1 MKKIPI
7 IAAGLTFVA
16 LLTVLTVNVI
26 KNNSIKTKVAPDA
39 TSSAVSTEMV
49 SEETTTII
57 ETLVDVVESTSV
69 GETEES
75 ILQFSNNQQT
85 AASVVTVQNSTG
97 ATTKAANTT
106 ETTKAASSTAAA
118 TTKATTTKATTTNA
132 TTTKA
137 ATTAAPVTTGSS
149 TYEYAYAGFNPTY
162 VTVPSNEKDLELFL
176 VNRDYIISADYT
188 PKLVHSIGGDSNRDN
203 LDYRVAPHFKAMYLA
218 AQKDGITLTPVSG
231 YRSYATQK
239 RNFENKIQ
247 TYMNNG
253 NSKVAATQKAATI
266 ILPPGTSEHNVGI
279 AMDIISLEQS
289 FENTKAFAWLQ
300 ANAADYGFI
309 LRYPKDKVDVTK
321 IIYEPWHWRYVG
333 VDNAKKIKASGLT
346 LEEYLGKA

>member
-16 LLTVLTVNVI
+16 LLAVLTVNVI
-26 KNNSIKTKVAPDA
+26 KNNSIKAKGALNVT
-39 TSSAVSTEMV
+39 TSVVSTETTA
-49 SEETTTII
+49 EETTSVIDSII
-57 ETLVDVVESTSV
+57 EVLESTSV
-69 GETEES
+69 DEPSETVS
-75 ILQFSNNQQT
+75 SFRATDNTSSYTT
-85 AASVVTVQNSTG
+85 ASTRAETITKASTTNG
-97 ATTKAANTT
+97 TTKP
-106 ETTKAASSTAAA
+106 AA
-118 TTKATTTKATTTNA
+118 TTT
-132 TTTKA
+132 A

-162 VTVPSNEKDLELFL
+162 VTVPSSEKDLELFL

-188 PKLVHSIGGDSNRDN
+188 PKLVHSIGGDTNRDN
-203 LDYRVAPHFKAMYLA
+203 LDYRVAPHFKAMYQA
-218 AQKDGITLTPVSG
+218 AQNDGITLTPVSG

-253 NSKVAATQKAATI
+253 DSKVAATQKASTI

-279 AMDIISLEQS
+279 AMDIISLEQN

-309 LRYPKDKVDVTK
+309 LRYPKDKQSVTK

-333 VDNAKKIKASGLT
+333 VDNAKKIKASGLC

>member
-7 IAAGLTFVA
+7 IFAGVLFVA
-16 LLTVLTVNVI
+16 LLAMLVANI
-26 KNNSIKTKVAPDA
+26 AKNGSIKAKNPVDA
-39 TSSAVSTEMV
+39 NSSVVSKETV
-49 SEETTTII
+49 TEETTTLY
-57 ETLVDVVESTSV
+57 ETFKEVVESTSI
-69 GETEES
+69 GEPEETV
-75 ILQFSNNQQT
+75 FSFSDNTVLSVNPAQGTTQSVQNTT
-85 AASVVTVQNSTG
+85 AATG
-97 ATTKAANTT
+97 TTKAGATS
-106 ETTKAASSTAAA
+106 AAPVTA
-118 TTKATTTKATTTNA
+118 
-132 TTTKA
+132 A
-137 ATTAAPVTTGSS
+137 ATTAAPVTTGAS

-162 VTVPSNEKDLELFL
+162 VTVPSSEKDLELFL

-188 PKLVHSIGGDSNRDN
+188 PTLVHAIGGDTNRDN
-203 LDYRVAPHFKAMYLA
+203 LDYRVAPHYKEMYLA

-247 TYMNNG
+247 TYIKNG
-253 NSKVAATQKAATI
+253 DSEVAATQKAATI

-279 AMDIISLEQS
+279 AMDIISLEQN

-300 ANAADYGFI
+300 AHAADYGFI
-309 LRYPKDKVDVTK
+309 LRYPKNKQDVTK

-333 VDNAKKIKASGLT
+333 VDNAKKIKASGLC